1 MIERTAAKAEM
12 QERILQT
19 TDRLFYEQGIRAVGV
34 DTVAAEVGI
43 SKRTLYNYYPS
54 KDELITAYLARRF
67 KPVPFTDQPPAAQIL
82 GDFERLER
90 SFANDRF
97 RGCPFVNA
105 VAELKQPGHAA
116 NRIAVAF
123 KDARRAWF
131 RALLVRLDVDDPDG
145 LATQLMLLVDGAIA
159 AAIVRGDP
167 KVAHAARAAAATLLA
182 AAGVDVDGA
191 GKRRRRRRAS
201 RGLHMRRS

>member
-1 MIERTAAKAEM
+1 MVERATARAEM
-12 QERILQT
+12 QERILQS

-34 DTVAAEVGI
+34 DTIAAAVGI

-54 KDELITAYLARRF
+54 KDELITAYLSRRF
-67 KPVPFTDQPPAAQIL
+67 SPVPFSDRPPAEQIL
-82 GDFERLER
+82 GNFDRLER
-90 SFANDRF
+90 SFASDQF

-123 KDARRAWF
+123 KDTRRAWF
-131 RALLVRLDVDDPDG
+131 RELLVRLDVADPDG

-167 KVAHAARAAAATLLA
+167 KMAGAARGAAATLLA
-182 AAGVDVDGA
+182 AAGVDIADGKA
-191 GKRRRRRRAS
+191 RPGTKQRKSRRRKA
-201 RGLHMRRS
+201 